1 MSLPHRHS
9 AAGRAQR
16 GFTLVE
22 LLVVIAIIGVLVALL
37 LPAIQA
43 AREAARRT
51 QCKNNAKQIMLSMLN
66 HVEAKQAFPSGG
78 IYPWP
83 AIEDY
88 VVSPGGAA
96 YGPDKQGLS
105 WAFQI
110 LPYLEGQTV
119 YNLRNEKQMEST
131 AISMYYC
138 PSRRPPTK
146 AMIPGQVA
154 GSFPY
159 LMDYAAAVPFPSRSQ
174 WPANAGP
181 YDNQFNK
188 PNVNAPDT
196 TGCLAERFW
205 GRPGGPIFDPLANAT
220 TTAGYTGFSGVIVRS
235 ELFINPTTKAKSNFG
250 WYDRIDFG
258 KISDGS
264 SNTLVLGEKF
274 VVPSVYLGGTDG
286 GLIWADDKGWTDGWD
301 PDTLRSTICT
311 LMQDN
316 ELVPRSGT
324 LDRAAG
330 FRFGSAH
337 ATGMNTAFADGSVRT
352 INYSIELPLLNA
364 LAHRAD
370 EEVVNLEAL

>member
-1 MSLPHRHS
+1 MAHRYQRQN
-9 AAGRAQR
+9 GRSF

-51 QCKNNAKQIMLSMLN
+51 QCKNNVKQIMLSMLN
-66 HVEAKQAFPSGG
+66 HLEAKQAFPSGG

-110 LPYLEGQTV
+110 LPYLEGQAV
-119 YNLRNEKQMEST
+119 YNLRTEKQMEST

-146 AMIPGQVA
+146 AIIPGNVA
-154 GSFPY
+154 GSYPY
-159 LMDYAAAVPFPSRSQ
+159 LIDYAAAVPFPSRGQ
-174 WPANAGP
+174 WAGISISP
-181 YDNQFNK
+181 YENQFVK
-188 PNVNAPDT
+188 ATAASGDT
-196 TGCLAERFW
+196 AGCISERFW
-205 GRPGGPIFDPLANAT
+205 GRPAGPIFDYVPNVT
-220 TTAGYTGFSGVIVRS
+220 TLSQYTGFSGVIVRS
-235 ELFINPTTKAKSNFG
+235 ELHVNPGTKAKNNFD
-250 WYDRIDFG
+250 WYERIDFA

-274 VVPSVYLGGTDG
+274 VVPSVYQGSADT

-301 PDTLRSTICT
+301 PDTLRATVCQ
-311 LMQDN
+311 LM
-316 ELVPRSGT
+316 P
-324 LDRAAG
+324 DREITASESRGAG

-337 ATGMNTAFADGSVRT
+337 TTGMNTAFADGSVRT
-352 INYSIELPLLNA
+352 INYNIELPILNL

-370 EEVVNLEAL
+370 DETVNLEAL